1 MIPPSA
7 TLSNIEPESEVEQ
20 RICQKVIQELLRSQS
35 VSGFAAS
42 LDTHRAPSPPKGVP
56 IIGRKNENPAAVDG
70 IDSFRIAA
78 LIKKLKS
85 EESTQDVVSP
95 EHGKLGRS
103 VSLPEDRLK
112 IGMKMMNM
120 DRYKTELCRQFQE
133 TGFCKYGSKCQFA
146 HGQHEI
152 RSTARHPKYKTE
164 LCRTY
169 HTSGICPYGIRCH
182 FIHDEDDLKLSA
194 ISYQKQQHVIDQIRQ
209 YRAMQ
214 HQQGPISPTS
224 SINSRSSRSYSIAMS
239 FPEVAMSLGSAGDT
253 PPSSLSSSP
262 IPSPTCFLYEEQHA
276 PLPSSRAS
284 RGYGMMPKTA
294 PAAIHDPFSFPELP
308 SVIHE
313 TADEFRIPSPLDIH
327 TSCDPMA
334 SLAAGLQAAVPGGD
348 LDLVKD
354 CLSDFYTVTS
364 SSGSSYCHNTEIE
377 VCDSPM
383 DISRNL
389 RLPVF
394 SQLSKE

>member
-1 MIPPSA
+1 MIPPTS
-7 TLSNIEPESEVEQ
+7 TSLSNIETESEVEQ

-42 LDTHRAPSPPKGVP
+42 LDPQRAPSPPKGVP
-56 IIGRKNENPAAVDG
+56 IIGRNGNDETPATESINSA
-70 IDSFRIAA
+70 RIAA
-78 LIKKLKS
+78 LIKKLKDDETTS
-85 EESTQDVVSP
+85 LFVAP

-103 VSLPEDRLK
+103 VSLPEDR
-112 IGMKMMNM
+112 MKMGLKTMNM

-146 HGQHEI
+146 HGHHEI

-169 HTSGICPYGIRCH
+169 HTSGICPYGTRCH

-214 HQQGPISPTS
+214 QAPVSPTN
-224 SINSRSSRSYSIAMS
+224 SINSRSSRGFGAAMS
-239 FPEVAMSLGSAGDT
+239 FPDVAMSLGSAGDT

-262 IPSPTCFLYEEQHA
+262 VPSPTCFLYEDRQISSSSQFVAA
-276 PLPSSRAS
+276 P
-284 RGYGMMPKTA
+284 GYPMQPRTA
-294 PAAIHDPFSFPELP
+294 PATMHEPFSFPDVP
-308 SVIHE
+308 STIPEAAH
-313 TADEFRIPSPLDIH
+313 EFRVPSPLNIH
-327 TSCDPMA
+327 VSCDPME
-334 SLAAGLQAAVPGGD
+334 SLAAGLQAAVPRGD
-348 LDLVKD
+348 IDLVND
-354 CLSDFYTVTS
+354 CLSDFYMTPSV
-364 SSGSSYCHNTEIE
+364 SYGRETEIE
-377 VCDSPM
+377 VCNSPM